1 MEIVWNVEFGFWNF
15 SMSVILF
22 IVILAVLILF
32 HELGHFLAARS
43 VGARVDEFGIGFPPR
58 AWAFRPKGS
67 ETEYSIN
74 WIPFGGFVRILG
86 ENGLDEMDEAD
97 KPRSLTSKNRL
108 AQAWVLCAGVLFNV
122 LIGWI
127 FLSIAFMSGVPTSVA
142 PDTHG
147 LVGAPEV
154 TILQALEKTPASE
167 AGFESGDIV
176 RAMSRAGDVTETI
189 PQSVADVQDFI
200 ASSAGIPLTFT
211 VERGDI
217 VKSLT
222 VTPEINDQHKGI
234 IGVSLDLIGTIKLS
248 PFEAGVE
255 GARMTGRFL
264 VSIAQGLGGFVRDAF
279 SGTADYSQVSGPVG
293 IVGMVGSVSSQ
304 GFIALLSFAAI
315 ISLNLA
321 IINLVPF
328 PALDGGRILFIIIEA
343 ITRKPLPV
351 RVTQWAN
358 IIGFGILIL
367 LMILI
372 TVNDVINLF

>member
-1 MEIVWNVEFGFWNF
+1 
-15 SMSVILF
+15 MSVVLF

-86 ENGLDEMDEAD
+86 ENGLDEIAEAD

-108 AQAWVLCAGVLFNV
+108 AQVWVLCAGVLFNV
-122 LIGWI
+122 LMGWV
-127 FLSIAFMSGVPTSVA
+127 FLSISFMSGVPSSVA
-142 PDTHG
+142 PETHG
-147 LVGAPEV
+147 LVGAPEI
-154 TILQALEKTPASE
+154 TILQALEDTPASD
-167 AGFESGDIV
+167 AGFESGDVI
-176 RAMSRAGDVTETI
+176 RAMFREGDTQETI
-189 PQSVADVQDFI
+189 PQSVVEVQEFI
-200 ASSAGIPLTFT
+200 AASAGIPLTFT
-211 VERGDI
+211 FEREGA
-217 VKSLT
+217 VKTLV
-222 VTPEINDQHKGI
+222 VTPEINEQRKGI
-234 IGVSLDLIGTIKLS
+234 IGISLDLIGTIKLS
-248 PFEAGVE
+248 PLDALIE
-255 GARMTGRFL
+255 GGRMTGKFL

-293 IVGMVGSVSSQ
+293 IVGMVGTVSNQ
-304 GFIALLSFAAI
+304 GFIALLSFAAL

-328 PALDGGRILFIIIEA
+328 PALDGGRVLFIIIEA
-343 ITRKPLPV
+343 ITRKPLPI

-372 TVNDVINLF
+372 TVNDIINLF

>member
-1 MEIVWNVEFGFWNF
+1 
-15 SMSVILF
+15 MSVVLF

-86 ENGLDEMDEAD
+86 ENGLDEIAEAD
-97 KPRSLTSKNRL
+97 KSRSLTSKNRL
-108 AQAWVLCAGVLFNV
+108 AQVWVLCAGVLFNV
-122 LIGWI
+122 LMGWV
-127 FLSIAFMSGVPTSVA
+127 FLSIAFMSGVQSSVTA
-142 PDTHG
+142 DTQG
-147 LVGAPEV
+147 LVGAPEI
-154 TILQALEKTPASE
+154 TILQALEETPASE
-167 AGFESGDIV
+167 AGFESGDVI
-176 RAMSRAGDVTETI
+176 RAMTRDGDTEGTI
-189 PQSVADVQDFI
+189 PQSVEHVQEFI
-200 ASSAGIPLTFT
+200 ATSAGIPLTFT
-211 VERGDI
+211 FERGDD

-222 VTPEINDQHKGI
+222 VTPEINDQRKGI
-234 IGVSLDLIGTIKLS
+234 IGVSLDLIGTVKLS
-248 PFEAGVE
+248 PFGAVVE
-255 GARMTGRFL
+255 GARMTGKFL

-279 SGTADYSQVSGPVG
+279 SGTADYTQVSGPVG

-328 PALDGGRILFIIIEA
+328 PALDGGRVLFILIEA

>member
-1 MEIVWNVEFGFWNF
+1 
-15 SMSVILF
+15 MSVILF

-86 ENGLDEMDEAD
+86 ENGLDEIAEAD
-97 KPRSLTSKNRL
+97 RPRSLTSKNRL

-122 LIGWI
+122 LLGWV
-127 FLSIAFMSGVPTSVA
+127 FMSISFMSGVPSSVT
-142 PDTHG
+142 PDTRG
-147 LVGAPEV
+147 LVGEAQV
-154 TILQALEKTPASE
+154 TILEALPDTPASA
-167 AGFESGDIV
+167 AGFKSGDII
-176 RAMSRAGDVTETI
+176 RAMSHAGDAEEIV
-189 PQSVADVQDFI
+189 PRDVVEVQEFI
-200 ASSAGIPLTFT
+200 GGSAGTPITFT
-211 VERGDI
+211 FERDGS
-217 VKSLT
+217 VKTLT
-222 VTPEINDQHKGI
+222 VIPEINEQHKGI
-234 IGVSLDLIGTIKLS
+234 IGVSLDLIGTIKLD
-248 PFEAGVE
+248 PFAATVE
-255 GARMTGRFL
+255 GARMTGAFL
-264 VSIAQGLGGFVRDAF
+264 VSIAKGLGGFVRDAF

-293 IVGMVGSVSSQ
+293 IVGMVGTVSDR
-304 GFIALLSFAAI
+304 GLIALLSFAAL

-328 PALDGGRILFIIIEA
+328 PALDGGRVLFVIIEA
-343 ITRKPLPV
+343 IIRKPLPV